1 MQYKRIVLNEPHA
14 SIEGLYDNQLSFWN
28 IDERFINDIV
38 LKWTDWHTD
47 FLFHGYRSENVKTV
61 RFPYSRFIVDAERLW
76 DDPLEQHGQG
86 IVYKQFDGYTR
97 TVPEENEKQLLGL
110 WHWHQERLRDNL
122 CEGALLL
129 DCHSFPS
136 EMSDVDICIGYNEDW
151 SKPNKGTIELAV
163 SLFEDSGYKVGINEP
178 YSNSETPDCPFTYQ
192 SMMLEVNKKA
202 YMEDGTLY
210 LKHNLTYR
218 KTIRTLMT
226 NLLSELLQNN

>member
-14 SIEGLYDNQLSFWN
+14 SIEGLYNNQLSFWN

-47 FLFHGYRSENVKTV
+47 FLFHGYRSEKIRTV

-97 TVPEENEKQLLGL
+97 IVPEENEAQLLGL
-110 WHWHQERLRDNL
+110 WHWHQQRLRDNL

-136 EMSDVDICIGYNEDW
+136 EMSDVDICIGFNEDW
-151 SKPNKGTIELAV
+151 SKPHKDTLELAV
-163 SLFEDSGYKVGINEP
+163 NLFEDNGYKVGINEP
-178 YSNSETPDCPFTYQ
+178 YSNSETPDCPFSYQ
-192 SMMLEVNKKA
+192 SMMLEVNKRA
-202 YMEDGTLY
+202 YMEDGSLHLRRNTKY
-210 LKHNLTYR
+210 KCNVRAVFQT
-218 KTIRTLMT
+218 
-226 NLLSELLQNN
+226 LLSELNME